1 MTTQERIYTSRDF
14 LVGATRLTRFWHG
27 KRWAFHLIN
36 NSPDAIESAILK
48 EVGYEWGDMG
58 SARNPNLQFGPLA
71 PGTWVE
77 IWRDDDSAAELR
89 MWLTLLIRAAR
100 GTQNVRVEF
109 PKLYLVERLSVIPV
123 VGENGV
129 LGTSVLT

>member
-14 LVGATRLTRFWHG
+14 LVGATRLDRLWLG
-27 KRWAFHLIN
+27 KSWAFHLIN
-36 NSPDAIESAILK
+36 NTSDPIESAILK

-58 SARNPNLQFGPLA
+58 STRNPNLRFGPLA
-71 PGTWVE
+71 PGTAVE

-89 MWLTLLIRAAR
+89 MWLTLFIRVAR
-100 GTQNVRVEF
+100 GTQNLRVEF
-109 PKLYLVERLSVIPV
+109 PKLYLVKRLSVIPV
-123 VGENGV
+123 VGKNGV